1 MAIIDSYPLDASIED
16 ADILIGTDSSGNI
29 TKNFS
34 IGSIKDYIALEAGDL
49 TDTNYYLSAITKT
62 TNADSLD
69 VLFTVTGGTNQTLS
83 LGTAA
88 GASTDDFADANH
100 SHALA
105 EIVTE
110 NTITT
115 TELNVA
121 STGDSGQV
129 LTSDGS
135 GGFNWIDSSNVV
147 NTNNYLTGISRSG
160 NTLTFD
166 VNGSVTD
173 PTFEFGEG
181 AFLSLQ
187 AIEAA
192 IVSDLSISDFT
203 NDLGDLAVLDTVSSN
218 ELDTNAVVTD
228 KIANSNV
235 TVAKLKISNAGTSG
249 QVLTYDGS
257 TGFTWATNSASN
269 YYLSNVAKSGNT
281 LTFEMTGG
289 LGSGDFASYTFGSAA
304 FKDTGTGSTNVAT
317 GDHTHLMAD
326 ITDSGALATLSTVDT
341 SEIEDGAVSAAKL
354 SPDVGTDG
362 QVLGLSNGALQWQT
376 LNTSTV
382 EFTSLPDTPSS
393 LGTASQVLRMNAGAT
408 ALEFLDLSVAAGEID
423 TTNSPSADLLL
434 GVNSNGDLEW
444 VAQAGLTNGSITPV
458 KFNGITDNGTNGQ
471 IIKTDGDGSFSYI
484 DSVSSVGDLSD
495 VDITGVGNIP
505 SNGQALVWN
514 STTEKFEPGNVAGG
528 SGGST
533 VAVEIDTATS
543 TGSAILD
550 ISSNIEDEDN
560 TQVYLS
566 GVYQSKA
573 NYSVANNRITFA
585 TPPPSGVDIEVV
597 HFKSIVAVS
606 ALDDL
611 TDVDLTTPATDGQ
624 YLIYNNS
631 TSKFEAS
638 DLVIGNDAID
648 SDKIADDAI
657 DFSHLADEFKTIAT
671 AVTLSSSTTTATNDF
686 SASAVFPIT
695 LASDATNTTIT
706 YSNTTIGQT
715 KILKVTGSGGTG
727 TVTITGTK
735 LSGTLDQTSSTV
747 NYIQVTAIGAS
758 EYIYTISQA

>member
-1 MAIIDSYPLDASIED
+1 MAVIDSYPLDASIED

-34 IGSIKDYIALEAGDL
+34 IGSIKDYIALAAGDL
-49 TDTNYYLSAITKT
+49 VDTNYY
-62 TNADSLD
+62 
-69 VLFTVTGGTNQTLS
+69 VTGATSDAAAGTVLLSITGAADQTIT

-88 GASTDDFADANH
+88 FSAIADFADVDH
-100 SHALA
+100 SHTLS
-105 EIVTE
+105 EIVVE
-110 NTITT
+110 NAITT
-115 TELNVA
+115 TQLNVT

-135 GGFNWIDSSNVV
+135 GGFNWVDSSSVI
-147 NTNNYLTGISRSG
+147 NTNNYLTGISKSG

-187 AIEAA
+187 AIESA
-192 IVSDLSISDFT
+192 IVADLSISDFT

-218 ELDTNAVVTD
+218 KLDTNAVVTD

-235 TVAKLKISNAGTSG
+235 TVDKLKISNSGTSG

-269 YYLSNVAKSGNT
+269 YYLSNVTKSGET

-317 GDHTHLMAD
+317 GNHTHLMAD
-326 ITDSGALATLSTVDT
+326 ITNAGALATLSTVGT
-341 SEIEDGAVSAAKL
+341 SEIANNAVSAGKL
-354 SPDVGTDG
+354 SPSLGTDG

-376 LNTSTV
+376 LNTSNV
-382 EFTSLPDTPSS
+382 EFITLPDTPST
-393 LGTASQVLRMNAGAT
+393 LGTTSQVLRMNSGAT
-408 ALEFLDLSVAAGEID
+408 ALEFLDLSVAAGEIK
-423 TTNSPSADLLL
+423 TTNSPSSDLLL

-458 KFNGITDNGTNGQ
+458 KFNGIADNGTAGQ
-471 IIKTDGDGSFSYI
+471 IIKTDGDGTFSYTDSISSI
-484 DSVSSVGDLSD
+484 DDLSD

-514 STTEKFEPGNVAGG
+514 STTSKFEPGNVAAG

-533 VAVEIDTATS
+533 VAVEIDTSTS
-543 TGSAILD
+543 TGSTILD
-550 ISSNIEDEDN
+550 ISSNIADEDN
-560 TQVYLS
+560 TQIYLD
-566 GVYQSKA
+566 GVYQSKS
-573 NYSVANNRITFA
+573 NYSVANNRITFSTA
-585 TPPPSGVDIEVV
+585 PPSGTDIEVV
-597 HFKSIVAVS
+597 HFKSILAVS
-606 ALDDL
+606 SLNDL
-611 TDVDLTTPATDGQ
+611 TDVDLTTNATDGQ
-624 YLIYNNS
+624 YLIYDS
-631 TSKFEAS
+631 TTSNFEPS
-638 DLVIGNDAID
+638 NLV
-648 SDKIADDAI
+648 IADDAVDSNQIADGAI
-657 DFSHLADEFKTIAT
+657 DFSHLANEFKTVAT

-686 SASAVFPIT
+686 STAAVFPIT
-695 LASDATNTTIT
+695 LASDLTNTTIT

-727 TVTITGTK
+727 SVTITGTK
-735 LSGTLDQTSSTV
+735 LAGTLDQTSSTV